1 MLAKALAEKDEVVVV
16 TTSSG
21 SEYQSRIHNQ
31 ENLRIVEVKTNNI
44 RSFYDYLTRP
54 LTFGFVKKPIWHL
67 FDLWNLLTFE
77 EIKKILREEQP
88 DIIHTH
94 GVRGISASLL
104 SAIRHSGIPQVHTM
118 HDYELISRWSTM
130 FRNGSIISR
139 FTLLDSMYMSF
150 MRKMTSSISAVI
162 SPSKFLLDFHIKHGY
177 FQSSKKYVIPYGIKH
192 SHNASPKRESTHD
205 FLFVGQIT
213 EHKGVQVA
221 ISAFRKL
228 KLENARLHIVGD
240 GNYLDVVKGLAQ
252 NDSRIIFYGRVK
264 NEDLGKFF
272 ERCSFLIFPS
282 IWYENFPLAIIEGMQ
297 NGLPVIASN
306 IGSIPELVN
315 DGFNGFLFKS
325 GNEEALLR
333 ILEVSAKAPI
343 HQLSNNAINTFK
355 DLSMAKHITEIYSV
369 YNSVLENKP

>member
-1 MLAKALAEKDEVVVV
+1 
-16 TTSSG
+16 
-21 SEYQSRIHNQ
+21 
-31 ENLRIVEVKTNNI
+31 
-44 RSFYDYLTRP
+44 
-54 LTFGFVKKPIWHL
+54 
-67 FDLWNLLTFE
+67 
-77 EIKKILREEQP
+77 
-88 DIIHTH
+88 
-94 GVRGISASLL
+94 
-104 SAIRHSGIPQVHTM
+104 
-118 HDYELISRWSTM
+118 
-130 FRNGSIISR
+130 
-139 FTLLDSMYMSF
+139 
-150 MRKMTSSISAVI
+150 
-162 SPSKFLLDFHIKHGY
+162 
-177 FQSSKKYVIPYGIKH
+177 
-192 SHNASPKRESTHD
+192 
-205 FLFVGQIT
+205 
-213 EHKGVQVA
+213 VQVA